1 MPTQKELIM
10 KNLGLTE
17 SEAEELLET
26 DKAIDRGETMPFD
39 LNADKLKI
47 SKEFSKTGTKTR
59 KAPTV
64 YKFEKKKVEN
74 APKAEIISKVAEMLI
89 NEGLIDVQIVNG
101 ERLISFSNGDNN
113 FEITL
118 TQKRKPK

>member
-59 KAPTV
+59 KTPTV

-89 NEGLIDVQIVNG
+89 NEGLIDVKIVNA